1 MTQYNFESTFAGKS
15 DFLSKASFSG
25 GLNLNSA
32 AEVKEIYEKINVN
45 NNPLSGQTNIDIKY
59 GSLHN
64 FTAEATGNFTFDVKN
79 VSALPVNR
87 SIVVTILCNMGSSA
101 YVLSNPSTTG
111 FKIDGIAQTV
121 KWIGSSP
128 PSSGF
133 TNSINSYNFAIIKN
147 SATSYTVLGTLTRF
161 G

>member
-15 DFLSKASFSG
+15 DFLSRASFSG
-25 GLNLNSA
+25 GLNLESA
-32 AEVKEIYEKINVN
+32 ADVKEIYERVQVN
-45 NNPLSGQTNIDIKY
+45 NLPLNGQTTIDVTK

-64 FTAEATGNFTFDVKN
+64 FTAEATGNFTFDIKN
-79 VSALPVNR
+79 LSFLSENR
-87 SIVVTILCNMGSSA
+87 SIVITILCNMGSSA

-111 FKIDGIAQTV
+111 FKIDGAARTV
-121 KWIGSSP
+121 KWLGSSP

-147 SATSYTVLGTLTRF
+147 SGTSYTVLGTLSRF